1 MITAFLQEWANSLGV
16 TEPVNGSWIQAIAN
30 YYDVY
35 EPVNGSWFQ
44 GIAFSLDVLE
54 PVNGSWIQAIAFYY
68 SATQLVNGNWIQA
81 IVGGTPQS
89 NWILNDGTWDDSG
102 LWDDAATWEDG
113 DVVAIYSQVVEFD
126 TPMNSIQYRCD
137 GEFLAGS
144 YGLNRT
150 DLDSL
155 VAMFNQ
161 LPPVSLPY
169 SNFLDYGV
177 CYNNGD
183 GRVRMDMYQSAYD
196 ALGCTGSLTLDVIY
210 D

>member
-1 MITAFLQEWANSLGV
+1 MAQIDWELIRKRMILLGYQV
-16 TEPVNGSWIQAIAN
+16 GTKNGFEPVPPDPCEG
-30 YYDVY
+30 
-35 EPVNGSWFQ
+35 
-44 GIAFSLDVLE
+44 
-54 PVNGSWIQAIAFYY
+54 
-68 SATQLVNGNWIQA
+68 
-81 IVGGTPQS
+81 
-89 NWILNDGTWDDSG
+89 WILFSGSWDDSNT
-102 LWDDAATWEDG
+102 WQDECTWEDG
-113 DVVAIYSQVVEFD
+113 NIVAIYSQVVEFD

-137 GEFLAGS
+137 GEWVAAS
-144 YGLNRT
+144 YGQNRT

-161 LPPVSLPY
+161 LPPVSLPW

-196 ALGCTGSLTLDVIY
+196 ALACTGSLTLDVIY